1 MDPRQLRGSSTPH
14 EISGYGIE
22 QQGHSVRGKT
32 HLYSVVT
39 GCPALVLVC
48 SSSIG
53 RLDYQRLLVSL
64 RKRKPGAGHWLFKTG
79 QLICNEGQSLPIPS
93 CSTG

>member
-1 MDPRQLRGSSTPH
+1 MDPSQLGGSFTPH
-14 EISGYGIE
+14 ERISGYGVE

-32 HLYSVVT
+32 HLSSVVT
-39 GCPALVLVC
+39 GCPALVLEC

-64 RKRKPGAGHWLFKTG
+64 TKRKPGAGHWLFKTG
-79 QLICNEGQSLPIPS
+79 QLICNEGQYLPTPS
-93 CSTG
+93 